1 MEVEKVDS
9 APNPF
14 LIDTR
19 RDRTKSPAKKVLKYI
34 LSIGLLW
41 FILHRWLFPFTHY
54 FGFLRRPSTHAH
66 TCAHDTTWLIDAFAP
81 KEPEVPTSQL
91 AENFFL

>member
-19 RDRTKSPAKKVLKYI
+19 EDRTKYPAKKILKYI
-34 LSIGLLW
+34 LSLGLLW
-41 FILHRWLFPFTHY
+41 FILHRFTHH
-54 FGFLRRPSTHAH
+54 FAFLRRPSAHVH
-66 TCAHDTTWLIDAFAP
+66 TCPHDIAWVIDAFAA
-81 KEPEVPTSQL
+81 KEPEVPTSRL